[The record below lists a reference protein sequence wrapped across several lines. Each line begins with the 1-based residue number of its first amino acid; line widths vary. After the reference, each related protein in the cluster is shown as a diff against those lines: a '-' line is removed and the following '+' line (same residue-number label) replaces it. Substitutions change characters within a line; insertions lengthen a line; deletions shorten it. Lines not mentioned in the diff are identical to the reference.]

1 MGHYLPLFFS
11 LVKSRGYQENS
22 IGCLKFVLKRR
33 KKGDVKE
40 KKRKRKKKKINIVIF
55 CHVPNIIYSVY
66 VTKEMKHDFI
76 KNSCINY

>member
-33 KKGDVKE
+33 KKGDVEE
-40 KKRKRKKKKINIVIF
+40 KRRKNGTKKKENKYRNIL
-55 CHVPNIIYSVY
+55 
-66 VTKEMKHDFI
+66 
-76 KNSCINY
+76 SCS